1 MTPAV
6 DRTCPLCSPC
16 VALRR
21 IRILNN
27 KQKSVSVSSEVTKYL
42 FLAGPATEGLLR
54 QRDDEN
60 LYFQPRLHRLQ
71 IDTWPKREA
80 TIELEG

>member
-1 MTPAV
+1 M
-6 DRTCPLCSPC
+6 
-16 VALRR
+16 
-21 IRILNN
+21 
-27 KQKSVSVSSEVTKYL
+27 SSEVTKYL

-80 TIELEG
+80 TIELES